1 MSGAALAGWRCR
13 WCGSEVGD
21 VVLDLGLQPAADVF
35 PPASDVRPDELH
47 PLRMVLCAGCGLA
60 QLAEDPTEADEP
72 RGVEP
77 AALVEQARQAV
88 ADLAAAGFAQPGMP
102 VVECPSP
109 HGGSWLG
116 HLRELGLEP
125 GDRGRVPLL
134 VDSLGLMHEA
144 DQRAA
149 IKRRFARISSE
160 GVLALHVH
168 PLGTI
173 LRDGTWNALRH
184 GHFSYFSVTWLV
196 AAVRQLR
203 LEPVGLWR
211 YGLYGGTVVLALA
224 PAASRW
230 VAEAGPL
237 AALREVLDDEA
248 ALGVTDPRAVGRLQ
262 QEVTRSAVAL
272 REWLDE
278 HRDEGVAGYGAA
290 SRAVTLLRAAEVTRQ
305 DLVAVVDASPAKAG
319 RSMPGTGDA
328 DGVRV
333 PILPPSALAEL
344 KPRWVLLFVP
354 DLLDEVRSAYPQ
366 VEAAGGRWVVAEPEP
381 VSA

>member
-1 MSGAALAGWRCR
+1 MSGVAPAGWRCR
-13 WCGSEVGD
+13 WCGSDTGD

-47 PLRMVLCAGCGLA
+47 PLRMVLCAGCGLT

-77 AALVEQARQAV
+77 AALVEQGRQAV
-88 ADLAAAGFAQPGMP
+88 GDLVAAGLAEPGMR
-102 VVECPSP
+102 VGECPSP
-109 HGGSWLG
+109 HGGSWLE
-116 HLRELGLEP
+116 HLRERGLVAVSDGGP
-125 GDRGRVPLL
+125 VDLL
-134 VDSLGLMHEA
+134 VDSLGLMHDA

-149 IKRRFARISSE
+149 LEERAARLGAD

-168 PLGTI
+168 PFGTI

-184 GHFSYFSVTWLV
+184 GHFAYFSVTWLI
-196 AAVRQLR
+196 AAARELG

-224 PAASRW
+224 RTGSRPASG
-230 VAEAGPL
+230 AGPM
-237 AALREVLDDEA
+237 AALQEVLDDEA
-248 ALGVTDPRAVGRLQ
+248 AVGVIDARAVGALQ
-262 QEVTRSAVAL
+262 DEVTRSAVAL
-272 REWLDE
+272 RKWLDE
-278 HRDEGVAGYGAA
+278 HRHDGVVGYGAA
-290 SRAVTLLRAAEVTRQ
+290 SRAVTLLRAAGVTRR

-319 RSMPGTGDA
+319 RSMPGTGDV

-354 DLLDEVRSAYPQ
+354 DLLDEVRTAYPQ
-366 VEAAGGRWVVAEPEP
+366 VEADGGNWVVAG
-381 VSA
+381 ARA